1 MPMHY
6 STRISRRKLKQ
17 FCTDPDASSW
27 LTSDQVR
34 ETTTS
39 YYQPAVEMLDTILK
53 RKR

>member
-1 MPMHY
+1 MPRHY
-6 STRISRRKLKQ
+6 LTRISRHKLKQ

-27 LTSDQVR
+27 MSADQVR

-39 YYQPAVEMLDTILK
+39 YYQPAVEMLDIILK